1 MELVKSLKQTKFL
14 RYILVVFA
22 GTLILAVSSKIKIP
36 FYPVPMTMQTLIVLS
51 LGALFGW
58 KIGIA
63 TVILY
68 LFEGMI
74 GLPVFAG
81 TPEKGLGLV
90 YFVGPTMGYLIG
102 FIPAVFFSGL
112 LRVNSKYNLII
123 KFILYFMISTFSV
136 SFIYLFG
143 LIWLTNFVP
152 VEKIWLLGALPFL
165 PAELLKVLI
174 LTSFVSV
181 FDKNILSW
189 RSFGK
194 NSLQCSSVHLKSSCC
209 LRNISIA

>member
-1 MELVKSLKQTKFL
+1 MELVKSLKQIKFL

-63 TVILY
+63 TIILY

-112 LRVNSKYNLII
+112 LRVHIKYNLII
-123 KFILYFMISTFSV
+123 KFILYFIIYTFSV

-189 RSFGK
+189 RSF
-194 NSLQCSSVHLKSSCC
+194 
-209 LRNISIA
+209 R

>member
-112 LRVNSKYNLII
+112 LRVNFKYNLIVR
-123 KFILYFMISTFSV
+123 FILNFIIFTFSV

-152 VEKIWLLGALPFL
+152 VEKLWLLGALPFL

-189 RSFGK
+189 RSF
-194 NSLQCSSVHLKSSCC
+194 
-209 LRNISIA
+209 R

>member
-123 KFILYFMISTFSV
+123 KFILYFMIYTFSV

-152 VEKIWLLGALPFL
+152 VEKLWLLGALPFL

-189 RSFGK
+189 RSF
-194 NSLQCSSVHLKSSCC
+194 
-209 LRNISIA
+209 R

>member
-1 MELVKSLKQTKFL
+1 MELVKSLKQIKFL

-63 TVILY
+63 TIILY

-112 LRVNSKYNLII
+112 LRVHIKYNLII
-123 KFILYFMISTFSV
+123 KFILYFIIYTFSV

-152 VEKIWLLGALPFL
+152 VEKIWLHGALPFL

-189 RSFGK
+189 RSF
-194 NSLQCSSVHLKSSCC
+194 
-209 LRNISIA
+209 R